1 MKNRFQ
7 QKRRGLTLTS
17 PLKHLKKRVGTNKE
31 RRYEKKVKNTPL
43 LQKRKGET
51 KHFLKQQNLYETH
64 MKPP

>member
-31 RRYEKKVKNTPL
+31 RRYEKKSEKHTVV
-43 LQKRKGET
+43 T
-51 KHFLKQQNLYETH
+51 KKER
-64 MKPP
+64 